1 MTRVDDSDARG
12 GGDCRDH
19 QWVDGGTCGICHERE
34 GVTIECLERISSLG
48 PWLCRPSTA
57 TVIVRSSE
65 PLSSAEL
72 RDALAHLGHVSGAA
86 PRIAEPGWNP
96 APVFWGQL
104 GPSMD
109 WTAHLRADTIECANA
124 LEELPMRSG
133 RQHGG

>member
-1 MTRVDDSDARG
+1 M
-12 GGDCRDH
+12 
-19 QWVDGGTCGICHERE
+19 
-34 GVTIECLERISSLG
+34 TIECLERISSLG

-86 PRIAEPGWNP
+86 PWVAEPGRNP